1 MTTTAQQAS
10 RLFHQLTLS
19 AQPVLVAPQRNGSR
33 RSCRFAGCLT
43 PAASASAFN
52 GAASRFD
59 GCAQRAPFTH

>member
-19 AQPVLVAPQRNGSR
+19 AQPVLVASQRNGSR
-33 RSCRFAGCLT
+33 RSCRFAGRLT
-43 PAASASAFN
+43 PAASAFN
-52 GAASRFD
+52 GAARRFA